1 MGQRSSRSIWNATQI
16 DVTICETKEYVIE
29 DAPKLPSFMDNCEF
43 SSFYIALS
51 NSSNKTNRLIISCG
65 RFRNPSRSI
74 RASQNENNQCTSW
87 LNQYTTRINI
97 TKFDREVNI
106 FFRPRQDPII
116 YGQFLAFLF
125 FSWPFQ
131 TAVTKPTDHE
141 SISVV
146 EDASVLCDYSKRL
159 KVTYLHWIFTRK
171 LFTFRLILT
180 LQWKL
185 RRTQYFRSRTF
196 FFQFCHR
203 TIVLCTKICDQFFP
217 LDFVF
222 PGEKRAN
229 QNFSLSQVSDKR
241 KEHLSLKRWICYD
254 NRMQ

>member
-1 MGQRSSRSIWNATQI
+1 MGQRFSRSIWNATQI
-16 DVTICETKEYVIE
+16 DVIICETKVYVIE

-97 TKFDREVNI
+97 TKFDREVNM
-106 FFRPRQDPII
+106 FWATPRPHHIWTI
-116 YGQFLAFLF
+116 LGFSFLF
-125 FSWPFQ
+125 MTLSNSSNKTNWSWIDISGGRCQRPLWLFKASQSNLATLDFHTQ
-131 TAVTKPTDHE
+131 TFHFPTHFNFAMEVTKNT
-141 SISVV
+141 I
-146 EDASVLCDYSKRL
+146 
-159 KVTYLHWIFTRK
+159 
-171 LFTFRLILT
+171 
-180 LQWKL
+180 
-185 RRTQYFRSRTF
+185 FRSRTF
-196 FFQFCHR
+196 FFQFCHP